1 MENNRNRI
9 RGSIMKKLILIV
21 VFIFCFTGLA
31 KSQKSGFGLGIMFG
45 EPTGVSFKGWISERS
60 AIDGGLGWS
69 FVNEGSVQI
78 HADYLYH
85 FYNVFETPNLPL
97 YMGVGGRIKLKNT
110 EHNTDMRLGVRVP
123 FGMSYQFTE
132 APVDIFLEIVPILDL
147 NPKTSG
153 SVNAALGFRYYFK

>member
-1 MENNRNRI
+1 
-9 RGSIMKKLILIV
+9 
-21 VFIFCFTGLA
+21 
-31 KSQKSGFGLGIMFG
+31 
-45 EPTGVSFKGWISERS
+45 
-60 AIDGGLGWS
+60 
-69 FVNEGSVQI
+69 
-78 HADYLYH
+78 
-85 FYNVFETPNLPL
+85 
-97 YMGVGGRIKLKNT
+97 MGVGGRIKLKNT